1 MDDFSKYKQKSE
13 CLPSKDNKVLT
24 GSDFLKKQNAAE
36 KLNLQFKSL
45 EKSEDDSL
53 DRLNQEHGSVG
64 KFFQKVAENF
74 NLKLFQEE
82 SQWVFK
88 NDELEFYLR
97 ECSGFEDQWY
107 VFSMPLVKPEE
118 NEKEFIFGYFL
129 SMNHD
134 LLHTIDLPMSYSFNA
149 TTGDVEVL
157 LQVQL
162 CQLTVSEIS
171 EIISIFLD
179 SVRFLISE

>member
-1 MDDFSKYKQKSE
+1 MDDFSKFKQKSE
-13 CLPSKDNKVLT
+13 RLVSKDNKFLT

-36 KLNLQFKSL
+36 KLNLQFKSS
-45 EKSEDDSL
+45 EKSENNGL
-53 DRLNQEHGSVG
+53 DRLNNEHGSVG
-64 KFFQKVAENF
+64 EFFQKVAENF
-74 NLKLFQEE
+74 NLKLFQEQ

-134 LLHTIDLPMSYSFNA
+134 LFHTIDLPMGYSFNA

-162 CQLTVSEIS
+162 YQLTISEIS
-171 EIISIFLD
+171 EIISIFLEA
-179 SVRFLISE
+179 VKFLISD